1 MSCCLISSYLI
12 LYAIVLYYINFI
24 ISYHIM
30 YVYIYTHMYI
40 YIYIYIYIR
49 VHYDVY
55 IIWSRLSAV
64 RSPNELGPTHRGGR
78 DEPYLCT
85 SLCIYIYNRACVPC
99 TLVPIS
105 LYHPFIQLSP
115 RRRAVSCASRQS
127 DQLPERGVHWLVEHL
142 NGSLEC
148 DLEVLRSLDLLIH
161 WNHKVAFS
169 SGLVMKVCT
178 LIIDG

>member
-1 MSCCLISSYLI
+1 M
-12 LYAIVLYYINFI
+12 
-24 ISYHIM
+24 
-30 YVYIYTHMYI
+30 YIYTHMYI
-40 YIYIYIYIR
+40 YIHIYIYVCIMMYIL
-49 VHYDVY
+49 YDPGCPPWGPRMSWVPPTGVGEMSPTSVPACVY
-55 IIWSRLSAV
+55 
-64 RSPNELGPTHRGGR
+64 
-78 DEPYLCT
+78 
-85 SLCIYIYNRACVPC
+85 IYIYNRACVPC